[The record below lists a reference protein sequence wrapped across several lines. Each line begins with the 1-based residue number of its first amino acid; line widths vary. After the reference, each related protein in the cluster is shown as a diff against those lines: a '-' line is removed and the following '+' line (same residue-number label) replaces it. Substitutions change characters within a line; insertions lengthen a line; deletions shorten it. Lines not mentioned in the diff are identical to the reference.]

1 MHSITTELW
10 DEWSSLPQANE
21 EIDSAEVVGLFAAL
35 PFKNDAR
42 EDVAALGSSRLWA
55 LRRLLK
61 LWRNSWWRNTWNL
74 AASMR
79 VPSDMK
85 GRVDLVLPLALYEEI
100 VSSGPSATS
109 AENWAWVRGIWG
121 GCGAFYVPKSGYYL
135 AMKIRRN
142 DAVDRAK
149 RALRKARIPWGER
162 MAHGKREL
170 ILRDQQGIVTFLSK
184 MGLAGVSLLVED
196 KAILRTMRDQ
206 ANRVRNCDTANIKKT
221 LKAAEEQT
229 ELAHALLRSGLLST
243 LPPYFQTLVEAR
255 LEHPEESLSE
265 LGNRLSPPVTKSTV
279 KYRWKRLLEIMEK
292 GGTGVLSPHT
302 ENS

>member
-1 MHSITTELW
+1 MHSISMELW

-35 PFKNDAR
+35 PFKNDER
-42 EDVAALGSSRLWA
+42 KGMTALGSSRLWA

-61 LWRNSWWRNTWNL
+61 LWRNSRWRNAWNL

-85 GRVDLVLPLALYEEI
+85 GRVDLVLPLRLYEEI
-100 VSSGPSATS
+100 LSAGLSGLS

-135 AMKIRRN
+135 AMKIGRN
-142 DAVDRAK
+142 DAVNRTRRVLHK
-149 RALRKARIPWGER
+149 THIPLGER
-162 MAHGKREL
+162 MTHGKIEL

-184 MGLAGVSLLVED
+184 MGLTNVSLLVED
-196 KAILRTMRDQ
+196 KAILRTKRDQ
-206 ANRVRNCDTANIKKT
+206 ANRLRNCDTANIKKT

-229 ELAHALLRSGLLST
+229 AFAHVLLRSGLLST
-243 LPPYFQTLVEAR
+243 LAPHFQALVEAR

-279 KYRWKRLLEIMEK
+279 KYRWKRLLELMEK
-292 GGTGVLSPHT
+292 GGTDVSCSHT
-302 ENS
+302 KN